1 MAKSR
6 SGFVKSSEGGQV
18 LAFFAIALPVVLLP
32 IADYAVDATILAG
45 RESALQA
52 ATAQVAETAA
62 QQINVRAFRSTG
74 VLSLDAAATRL
85 VLEQALV
92 DEEPGA
98 SIDSCT
104 VTNAE
109 VNVVSSEPVS
119 LPFSVFTDTV
129 VLHAQATAR
138 LVAGYETPA

>member
-1 MAKSR
+1 
-6 SGFVKSSEGGQV
+6 VKSSEGGQV

-32 IADYAVDATILAG
+32 VAAYAVDAAILAG

-62 QQINVRAFRSTG
+62 QQINVRALRSTG

-85 VLEQALV
+85 VLEQALA

-109 VNVVSSEPVS
+109 VSVVSSEPVS